1 MAFGPY
7 TRAGLALVFV
17 PLYAGPILS
26 GWSGHPLAT
35 LPVFALAFLLFIA
48 ASRRPDLRDPAGL
61 AGLAIMAGVQFVLVT
76 VCFGAG
82 AVLANLLGP
91 LAAPLWL
98 PIALTAV
105 AAVVGA
111 LRYSENAEM
120 NVFLDS
126 AIAELETIEREMSS
140 DRTDIHPEPSP
151 DVQSAVDRTVEAL
164 KALPPNANVAMI
176 DPLVQDLEQ
185 EADVAGFDPFY
196 DAAGEVDGRA
206 DRRVDLGLLRFVAS
220 PYIRRQLVER
230 GEGAMAPMLMLN
242 ATDAG
247 VRSEARSLLMT
258 LIEEGTPKD
267 QLPDP
272 IWLAE
277 LDAEF
282 PGEGYD
288 EIARLRR

>member
-1 MAFGPY
+1 M
-7 TRAGLALVFV
+7 
-17 PLYAGPILS
+17 
-26 GWSGHPLAT
+26 
-35 LPVFALAFLLFIA
+35 
-48 ASRRPDLRDPAGL
+48 
-61 AGLAIMAGVQFVLVT
+61 
-76 VCFGAG
+76 
-82 AVLANLLGP
+82 
-91 LAAPLWL
+91 
-98 PIALTAV
+98 
-105 AAVVGA
+105 
-111 LRYSENAEM
+111 
-120 NVFLDS
+120 
-126 AIAELETIEREMSS
+126 
-140 DRTDIHPEPSP
+140 
-151 DVQSAVDRTVEAL
+151 QSAVDRTVEAL

-176 DPLVQDLEQ
+176 DPVVQDLEQ

-272 IWLAE
+272 IWLGE

-288 EIARLRR
+288 ELARLRR